1 MRISELAA
9 GVYEVLDFRLA
20 IQRDDTTMSLSSAK
34 RECRLCGV
42 RSEKHVKSG
51 YITFL
56 LLCLMY
62 APSSFADEPF
72 SLSGRLGMRDI
83 HAIESDSIKEDPSLE
98 GRVKLDAEQGAFRF
112 HSWLEGG
119 WDGSVKRPA
128 RDNSLFKSY
137 DEVYQSNT
145 PYLEFKELYAAYSSG
160 NLDVRAGIQRFAWGR
175 IDEYPSNDLLN
186 PWDYSKFPRKP
197 LEERKIGV
205 PSVSAT
211 LNQGDWSV
219 ETVWVP
225 VFVPYRL
232 SMPDERWAGIS
243 TTSALSLVPNADV
256 VPKEPALPDR
266 SLDNG
271 NFGMRMKYLGTVEY
285 TLNLFHGYDPR
296 PVFKT
301 TALSIIPAGAK
312 IIIDPGYVPD
322 FHRITTAGIDA
333 AAVNG
338 DLSLRAE
345 IAYAFNRYLNIRR
358 EHWGFPAIPGPGV
371 YALNSIEQKHDTID
385 YGVGADYRMFEDGL
399 LTMQAQQS
407 VILGK
412 VDLLYE
418 RKIETILWGN
428 LKASFMNQKIETNM
442 SIAYNPEHGDRMT
455 KANAWYVF
463 SDAWKAGGTYVAFIG
478 PAESFFGRYSRN
490 DQLEAELA
498 YSW

>member
-20 IQRDDTTMSLSSAK
+20 IQRDDTTMSLSSAG
-34 RECRLCGV
+34 RECSLCGA

-51 YITFL
+51 YIAFL

-98 GRVKLDAEQGAFRF
+98 GRLKLDAEQGAFRY

-119 WDGSVKRPA
+119 WDGSVARPA
-128 RDNSLFKSY
+128 HDGSLFKSY

-145 PYLEFKELYAAYSSG
+145 PYLEFKELFAAYSSG
-160 NLDVRAGIQRFAWGR
+160 NLDLRAGIQRFAWGR

-186 PWDYSKFPRKP
+186 PWDYSQFPRKP

-205 PSVSAT
+205 PSVSAA
-211 LNQGDWSV
+211 LNKGDWIL

-232 SMPDERWAGIS
+232 SLPDERWSGASIA
-243 TTSALSLVPNADV
+243 SALNQVPNAV
-256 VPKEPALPDR
+256 ITPQEPDLPDR

-271 NFGMRMKYLGTVEY
+271 NIGMRMKRLSTVEW

-301 TALSIIPAGAK
+301 TALSIIPAGAN
-312 IIIDPGYVPD
+312 IIIDPGYVPA

-333 AAVNG
+333 ALVQG
-338 DLSLRAE
+338 DLSLRGE

-358 EHWGFPAIPGPGV
+358 DLWGYPPVPGPGV
-371 YALNSIEQKHDTID
+371 YPLNAIEQKHDTID
-385 YGVGADYRMFEDGL
+385 YGIGADYRLFEDGL
-399 LTMQAQQS
+399 FTLQAQQS
-407 VILGK
+407 VIVGN

-418 RKIETILWGN
+418 RKIETILWAN
-428 LKASFMNQKIETNM
+428 LKASFMNQKIETNT

-455 KANAWYVF
+455 KLNAWYVF
-463 SDAWKAGGTYVAFIG
+463 SDVWKAGVTYVAFIG
-478 PAESFFGRYSRN
+478 PAQSFFGRYSRN
-490 DQLEAELA
+490 DQLEAEIV